1 MYLYTLGVY
10 QIQNILPLYLD
21 QKKPHLLKNM
31 MLPMTMTHCYGDLHF
46 PNN

>member
-21 QKKPHLLKNM
+21 QKKTTFIKKYDATYDYDSLLWRSA
-31 MLPMTMTHCYGDLHF
+31 F
-46 PNN
+46 P